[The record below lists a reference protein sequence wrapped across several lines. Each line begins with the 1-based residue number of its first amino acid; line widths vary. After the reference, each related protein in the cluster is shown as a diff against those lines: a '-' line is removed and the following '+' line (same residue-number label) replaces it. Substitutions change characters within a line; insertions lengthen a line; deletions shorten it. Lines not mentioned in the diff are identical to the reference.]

1 MGSKTSDDLGWLS
14 YIVLGVWIVN
24 AVLILF
30 LFTRIDSI
38 VHGQLYAYGLQFSRN
53 WADPYWASVNLIYV
67 FMSVPVALSSIVLG
81 LVFVRNRKFKGKHI
95 AKLSFRRQKVA
106 VEEQKP
112 KMENATV
119 AEEVTV
125 ESAPQKTEESEPLVE
140 PYEPKMEV
148 INEVEAK
155 ENNGGLLISC
165 PSCKKVFNRPL
176 VMLDFSSGKT
186 RLVNICPYCNH
197 TLGEA
202 SDQKKDDENTNVPSA
217 EST

>member
-14 YIVLGVWIVN
+14 YIVLGVWIIN

-30 LFTRIDSI
+30 LMTRIDSI
-38 VHGQLYAYGLQFSRN
+38 VHGQLYGYGLQFSHN

-67 FMSVPVALSSIVLG
+67 FMSVPIALSTIVLG
-81 LVFVRNRKFKGKHI
+81 IVFVRNKKFKGKHI
-95 AKLSFRRQKVA
+95 GKLSIRRQKVV
-106 VEEQKP
+106 VEEQKL
-112 KMENATV
+112 KEEKATV
-119 AEEVTV
+119 AEEVPVVSTPH
-125 ESAPQKTEESEPLVE
+125 EPEEPEPLVA

-155 ENNGGLLISC
+155 ENNGLLISC
-165 PSCKKVFNRPL
+165 PRCKKVFNRPL

-186 RLVNICPYCNH
+186 RLVNICPYCSH

-202 SDQKKDDENTNVPSA
+202 SDQKKDDENADVPSA
-217 EST
+217 QST